1 MHLVESVRD
10 RFALAGSDELYAGVG
25 APIVGRFVADG
36 PAGWLFQGRN
46 SRRPLAWL
54 QCYDAHSWQ
63 SLAVTGDEAWAFAP
77 QDHGRG
83 LAAWDRW
90 GRPVASSRSTFW
102 GGDELEIDGTRLWLR
117 RRHLALQ
124 PYFVLGDDAGWLARV
139 TPRGRGFVYDSLA
152 FEWLRPPASALLTL
166 FASYSLII
174 ARATSVPMAGV
185 C

>member
-1 MHLVESVRD
+1 MHLVETVRD
-10 RFALAGSDELYAGVG
+10 QFALAPSRELRAG

-36 PAGWLFQGRN
+36 PAGWLFQERE
-46 SRRPLAWL
+46 SRRTLAWL
-54 QCYDAHSWQ
+54 QCYDGDSWQ
-63 SLAVTGDEAWAFAP
+63 SLAVTGDEAWAFGPLAEGP
-77 QDHGRG
+77 GRR

-90 GRPVASSRSTFW
+90 ARTVASSRATFW
-102 GGDELEIDGTRLWLR
+102 GRDELEVGGAALWLR

-139 TPRGRGFVYDSLA
+139 IPRGSGYVYDSLA

-166 FASYSLII
+166 FAGYSLII
-174 ARATSVPMAGV
+174 DRATALPMVGL